1 MKSVEELKQ
10 VVAAYKE
17 KHSMKDVNNNFLT
30 VSLFWEKRSAEG
42 EKKYPPLFTI
52 KDKEHVVKGKE
63 YVSLKRIYMS
73 YDHVPGMEYEFA
85 MDVFG
90 DWLQWKEIADK
101 SAIKDVVQ
109 EWRDEVDMRI
119 KAAAMKTLLRQSRDV
134 EKGLAASRAILAGEH
149 KGVKRGRP
157 SKAEVEREKKLA
169 AGMREN
175 LDADLARLGIS
186 VVEGGRK

>member
-30 VSLFWEKRSAEG
+30 VALFWEKRTPDG

-90 DWLQWKEIADK
+90 DWLQWKEIADV
-101 SAIKDVVQ
+101 SAIRGVVQ
-109 EWRDEVDMRI
+109 EWRDELDVRI
-119 KAAAMKTLLRQSRDV
+119 KCTALKTLLQQSKDK
-134 EKGLAASRAILAGEH
+134 EKGFAASRAILAGEH
-149 KGVKRGRP
+149 KGSKRGRP
-157 SKAEVEREKKLA
+157 SKAEVEREKKIA
-169 AGMREN
+169 VGMRVDLE
-175 LDADLARLGIS
+175 ADMKRLGLE
-186 VVEGGRK
+186 VVK

>member
-10 VVAAYKE
+10 VVAEYKS

-52 KDKEHVVKGKE
+52 KDKEHIVKGKE

-90 DWLQWKEIADK
+90 DWLQWKNIADV
-101 SAIKDVVQ
+101 SALREVVQ

-119 KAAAMKTLLRQSRDV
+119 KAAAMKTLLQQSRDV

-149 KGVKRGRP
+149 KGSKRGRP
-157 SKAEVEREKKLA
+157 SKAEVERERKIA
-169 AGMREN
+169 SGMRET
-175 LDADLARLGIS
+175 LEEDMARLGLS
-186 VVEGGRK
+186 LVK

>member
-30 VSLFWEKRSAEG
+30 VALFWEKRSAEG

-52 KDKEHVVKGKE
+52 KDKEHVVKGQE

-119 KAAAMKTLLRQSRDV
+119 KAAAMKTLLQQSRDV

-149 KGVKRGRP
+149 KGNKRGRP
-157 SKAEVEREKKLA
+157 SKVEVEREKKIA

-175 LDADLARLGIS
+175 LDADMERLGLS
-186 VVEGGRK
+186 VVK